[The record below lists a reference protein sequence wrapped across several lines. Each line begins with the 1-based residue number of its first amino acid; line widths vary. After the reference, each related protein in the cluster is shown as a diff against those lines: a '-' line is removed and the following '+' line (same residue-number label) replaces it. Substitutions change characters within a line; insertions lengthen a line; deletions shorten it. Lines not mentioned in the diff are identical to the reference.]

1 MANLPSGDVDVVWQ
15 ELMSEF
21 SSVFRLIPVSKHAFR
36 TFIENV
42 DGVLEGSEVDIVQS
56 VPVGPVRDW
65 LIANPEVGRSMVIRV
80 MGKRR
85 EVL

>member
-1 MANLPSGDVDVVWQ
+1 MAALPSGDMDVVWQ
-15 ELMSEF
+15 SLMEEF
-21 SSVFRLIPVSKHAFR
+21 SSVRRVIPVNKSAFR
-36 TFIENV
+36 AFLENV

-56 VPVGPVRDW
+56 VPAGPARDW

-80 MGKRR
+80 MEKRR